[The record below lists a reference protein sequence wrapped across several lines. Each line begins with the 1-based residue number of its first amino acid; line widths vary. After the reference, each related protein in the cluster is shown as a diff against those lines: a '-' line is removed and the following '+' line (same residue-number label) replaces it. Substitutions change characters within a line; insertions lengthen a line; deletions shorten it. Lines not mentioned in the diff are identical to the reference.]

1 MQRQD
6 VAAVGDLLQA
16 STDVNARQVDGMTA
30 LHWAAYYDDT
40 ALVGR
45 LVEAGADVHAAN
57 RYGVTPLSLA
67 AENANAEMVERLL
80 GAGADPNTTLPGGE
94 TVLMTAART
103 GRVGAVRAL
112 LAAGANLVAQEPVRG
127 QTALMWA
134 VAEGHADVVETLVEV
149 GADFRT
155 PLASGFTPFLFAVRE
170 GHLGVVQTLAR
181 RGCGCQPH
189 GRRGDPPG
197 AGVPHRRAAPGRDHA
212 ADGGGHQ
219 RPLGRRRGAAR
230 RGRRSERRR
239 PRLYRAAPGS
249 AGAQAGGRRQRPGA
263 VRFGSDVESR
273 SRPQARRA
281 RRADLNARMSER
293 RNLNVTR
300 HHEVGSTPF
309 MLAALVADAELMR
322 MLTELGADPLAKND
336 EFSTPLMAA
345 AGLGTRSPGED
356 AGTEEEVLETVKLL
370 LELGDDINAV
380 DDNGE
385 TAMHGAA
392 YKNLPRVVEFL
403 AANGANDRR
412 LERGEPLRLDAAD
425 DRPGLPLRELQ
436 AVTGDRRRPRKGDGR
451 GWRRTVERGGCRGR
465 RHLRAADTS
474 RAAAASRCRAAAL
487 ISRHFRRTSEASLGS
502 VKVPGGNST
511 SRFGNAQSACAP
523 VGPLRMRQVWRSMG
537 RGSENARR
545 RGQPDWRGGA
555 DRGRI
560 RTVSARVGHS
570 LLRSANSW
578 HGS

>member
-1 MQRQD
+1 MRCIRHTGAWLAVALLAAPLGAAGADAPLADAVQRQD

-112 LAAGANLVAQEPVRG
+112 LAAGADLVAQEPVRG

-155 PLASGFTPFLFAVRE
+155 PLDSGFTPFLFAVRE
-170 GHLGVVQTLAR
+170 GHLGVVQTLLA
-181 RGCGCQPH
+181 
-189 GRRGDPPG
+189 
-197 AGVPHRRAAPGRDHA
+197 AGVDVDRTVDEVIRQERAYRTGAPLRVGTTPLMVAVTNAHWDVA
-212 ADGGGHQ
+212 AALLD
-219 RPLGRRRGAAR
+219 
-230 RGRRSERRR
+230 
-239 PRLYRAAPGS
+239 
-249 AGAQAGGRRQRPGA
+249 AGADPNAAGPGYTALHLIPRVRKPGVGDNDPAPYGSGRLSSLDL
-263 VRFGSDVESR
+263 VRKLAEHG
-273 SRPQARRA
+273 
-281 RRADLNARMSER
+281 ADLNARMTER

-356 AGTEEEVLETVKLL
+356 AGTEEEVLEVVELL

-403 AANGANDRR
+403 AANGASIDVWNEENRY
-412 LERGEPLRLDAAD
+412 GWTPLTIAQ
-425 DRPGLPLRELQ
+425 GY
-436 AVTGDRRRPRKGDGR
+436 
-451 GWRRTVERGGCRGR
+451 
-465 RHLRAADTS
+465 
-474 RAAAASRCRAAAL
+474 
-487 ISRHFRRTSEASLGS
+487 
-502 VKVPGGNST
+502 
-511 SRFGNAQSACAP
+511 RFGNFKPSPVTVAALERVMEGAGVAP
-523 VGPLRMRQVWRSMG
+523 S
-537 RGSENARR
+537 SEEDAE
-545 RGQPDWRGGA
+545 GVDIYAAPTPPAPQPPPAAVPPR
-555 DRGRI
+555 
-560 RTVSARVGHS
+560 
-570 LLRSANSW
+570 
-578 HGS
+578 